1 MRTLQ
6 FNFNNDVNTFTI
18 YEEEDGTI
26 RVPLPG
32 GDEATYANRQQ
43 FAEMYAQA
51 RDVTPDN
58 LKNWKLVENG
68 DVLSFILRAGTAGVS
83 AAEIQEQMDQV
94 FGELRTEGAFHPLD
108 VERVRQEVA
117 GSRDVM
123 QALVGSANLD
133 VARVVYDRLNAMGAF
148 TEPEQEPEEVD
159 ERSEME
165 KYLDSVLEQDRT
177 LAFFAQLFRLEGNA
191 SREQVVEALH
201 ASTIPYTVAMLS
213 DLYEDAIRSARA
225 NGINVTTRMEALLVV
240 GQEGPDPDEDAKR
253 KLLTAATLAG
263 RDKVNVTSYTVGHS
277 HIRKSATLMRLE
289 ELDAIDV
296 FMSGNT
302 PIVVSFDPAVD
313 EELEREREEAEA
325 EANAGNHGYDTYD
338 DDYDEDYDED
348 YDGDD
353 DDYDGDDDDY
363 EGF

>member
-117 GSRDVM
+117 GSGDVM

-148 TEPEQEPEEVD
+148 TEPEPEPEPEEVD

-213 DLYEDAIRSARA
+213 DLYEDAIRSARE

-325 EANAGNHGYDTYD
+325 EANVGNHGYDHYD
-338 DDYDEDYDED
+338 DDDDDDY
-348 YDGDD
+348 D

-363 EGF
+363 EDYES

>member
-1 MRTLQ
+1 M
-6 FNFNNDVNTFTI
+6 
-18 YEEEDGTI
+18 
-26 RVPLPG
+26 
-32 GDEATYANRQQ
+32 
-43 FAEMYAQA
+43 
-51 RDVTPDN
+51 
-58 LKNWKLVENG
+58 
-68 DVLSFILRAGTAGVS
+68 LSSQGL
-83 AAEIQEQMDQV
+83 
-94 FGELRTEGAFHPLD
+94 FH
-108 VERVRQEVA
+108 
-117 GSRDVM
+117 
-123 QALVGSANLD
+123 
-133 VARVVYDRLNAMGAF
+133 
-148 TEPEQEPEEVD
+148 
-159 ERSEME
+159 
-165 KYLDSVLEQDRT
+165 
-177 LAFFAQLFRLEGNA
+177 LEGNA

-213 DLYEDAIRSARA
+213 DLYEDAIRSARE

-325 EANAGNHGYDTYD
+325 EANTENRGYDTYD
-338 DDYDEDYDED
+338 DDYDGDDD
-348 YDGDD
+348 DGYDGDD